1 MRGLRTEGG
10 LKFNQYSEVIVIMS
24 KIGDLAT
31 IVSFLVMLLLKIVN
45 SKLITPLLCG
55 VYYEKI

>member
-1 MRGLRTEGG
+1 
-10 LKFNQYSEVIVIMS
+10 MS

-31 IVSFLVMLLLKIVN
+31 IVSFLVMLLLKIIN

-55 VYYEKI
+55 VHYEKI

>member
-1 MRGLRTEGG
+1 
-10 LKFNQYSEVIVIMS
+10 MS